1 VEIHE
6 GEIDELHAPNDPL
19 EVNVPTTVAE
29 FEAQHGVNEVSV
41 GESTNGSLE

>member
-1 VEIHE
+1 MEIHE
-6 GEIDELHAPNDPL
+6 GEIHELHAPNDPL

-41 GESTNGSLE
+41 GESTNG